1 MSRSATSWAL
11 TERLDP
17 ADYGALVAAF
27 RGGRSLYLQGT
38 PERFAGLFDVARL
51 RAVLAAID
59 ASPRP
64 RLSSYGAVLRDP
76 LGDGLTHTE
85 ALRPAVA
92 GAPDPIDAVLAA
104 GQTICATHIAPH
116 DGALAAALA
125 EIAGSLACPG
135 DLRFNAY
142 LSPAGAQTPWHT
154 DVRISTSLQLSGR
167 KRWRFQRRSAAVFP
181 ASNAQLDRWG
191 EAHWMNPL
199 AATGEPPPPP
209 DRAVCET
216 VTLAPGDMITVPA
229 GAWHEVV
236 TEEDALAL
244 NLSIRPT
251 PMTAIARRLI
261 DHLFGD
267 APAWRQGAPIL
278 GADARGGD
286 GAPAEVRDYIAA
298 RVEELRARLDA
309 LDPGGAEVTE
319 LWRALL
325 GASASTDR

>member
-1 MSRSATSWAL
+1 MSPLATSWAL

-17 ADYGALVAAF
+17 AHYGALVAAL
-27 RGGRSLYLQGT
+27 RGQRSLHLPGA
-38 PERFAGLFDVARL
+38 PGRFAGLFDVARL

-64 RLSSYGAVLRDP
+64 RQSSYGAVVRDP

-85 ALRPAVA
+85 ALVPAVA
-92 GAPDPIDAVLAA
+92 GEPDPIDAVLAA

-125 EIAGSLACPG
+125 EIAASLACPG

-154 DVRISTSLQLSGR
+154 DVRISTSIQLTGR

-181 ASNAQLDRWG
+181 PSNAQLDRWG
-191 EAHWMNPL
+191 DVHWMNPL
-199 AATGEPPPPP
+199 AAAGEPLPPP
-209 DRAVCET
+209 DPEMCET
-216 VTLAPGDMITVPA
+216 ATLGPGDMITVPA

-244 NLSIRPT
+244 NLSIRPA
-251 PMTAIARRLI
+251 PMTALA
-261 DHLFGD
+261 
-267 APAWRQGAPIL
+267 
-278 GADARGGD
+278 
-286 GAPAEVRDYIAA
+286 
-298 RVEELRARLDA
+298 
-309 LDPGGAEVTE
+309 
-319 LWRALL
+319 
-325 GASASTDR
+325 